1 VHINQLVAKAKSH
14 TGLLFRC
21 FVTRDMNV
29 LGKAFITYIRPML
42 EYAFSIW
49 SPTQVGLIDRI
60 QSVERQFTNRI
71 SVLQE
76 LSYSERLTASN
87 LKSLEY
93 RHLGLDLYL
102 LYKIIFGMCEVN
114 LNSILSLRGDV
125 PTRGHRYKVMLEHC
139 TNNYHKNF
147 FVQRVAPIW
156 NSLPASI
163 VDFSSFTSFKRSLNK
178 VNLRIFTRF

>member
-1 VHINQLVAKAKSH
+1 
-14 TGLLFRC
+14 
-21 FVTRDMNV
+21 
-29 LGKAFITYIRPML
+29 ML
-42 EYAFSIW
+42 EYASGIW
-49 SPTQVGLIDRI
+49 SPTEVGLIDRI
-60 QSVERQFTNRI
+60 ESVQRQFTKHI

-76 LSYSERLTASN
+76 LSYSESYFKLN
-87 LKSLEY
+87 LKSLKY
-93 RHLGLDLYL
+93 RRLCLDLYL
-102 LYKIIFGMCEVN
+102 LYKTIFGMCDVN

-163 VDFSSFTSFKRSLNK
+163 VDFSSFTSFKRSLNN
-178 VNLRIFTRF
+178 VNLRIFTHF